1 MQNKYDILVNILD
14 NLCKEAPERFNSY
27 HNLDSEDKIV
37 TARSRAFIHLLLK
50 VRFGLLKFLERE
62 NRITDGSQDGGIDA
76 YLIDKENKKIFFIQS
91 KFRNSAENF
100 DNKTI
105 SANDLIKMEIKNII
119 NGKTYDSRGVEFN
132 SKIKQFIHEYSTL
145 DNHAAYNFKVI
156 FLGNLRNYTDE
167 QIKKLTDGF
176 EYEVYNFERTYKELI
191 YSICSGLHFRPEDIY
206 ITINLSNKPNP
217 LLEQTISTDQ
227 GDFEVRITF
236 VPTKEV
242 GRIMSQYKN
251 ALLQYNPRNYLTLSE
266 NSVNKKIAESITDKK
281 SNEFVIL
288 NNGITVF
295 AKRFNFSSG
304 TGKKNRGQI
313 LITNPQIINGG
324 QTAYTLGHLFEEKK
338 NEIERLFGDKEVLLK
353 VIISENSEEMSP
365 KFINSISNATNQQTK
380 VDESD
385 RRSND
390 DIQIRIQG
398 LIYDNFGYYYER
410 KKGEFY
416 PGVSADYI
424 HKDLIIKRDNFVRAY
439 YASKGFPANARS
451 SASDTLFSIKKFNE
465 ILDNSDNF
473 KSMVFAYFIH
483 KNLFR
488 LKKEEWGNG
497 IRYGKFA
504 IVYAIFLKC
513 NLGEFKNEEYETKA
527 KEEITK
533 IQKRWKQFEEHV
545 KNKKANKSYYYE
557 EGDFDFDGYYKGK
570 NLSKDIREFFADEK
584 KVKIQGN

>member
-1 MQNKYDILVNILD
+1 MKIKYNILVNILD
-14 NLCKEAPERFNSY
+14 NLCSEAPERFKSY
-27 HNLDSEDKIV
+27 HNLDSEEKIIN
-37 TARSRAFIHLLLK
+37 ARSRAFVHLLLK

-62 NRITDGSQDGGIDA
+62 NRITDGTQDGGIDA
-76 YLIDKENKKIFFIQS
+76 YLIDKEKKKIYFIQS

-119 NGKTYDSRGVEFN
+119 NGKTFDSRRVEFN
-132 SKIKQFIHEYSTL
+132 SKVKEFIQEYSTL
-145 DNHAAYNFKVI
+145 DNHAAYNFQVI
-156 FLGNLRNYTDE
+156 FLGNLHNYSDE

-191 YSICSGLHFRPEDIY
+191 YSICSGLYYRPEDIY

-236 VPTKEV
+236 VPTKEI

-266 NSVNKKIAESITDKK
+266 NEVNKRIAESITEKK
-281 SNEFVIL
+281 SNEFAIL
-288 NNGITVF
+288 NNGITIF

-304 TGKKNRGQI
+304 TGKENRGQI

-324 QTAYTLGHLFEEKK
+324 QTAYTLGHLYEERK
-338 NEIERLFGDKEVLLK
+338 NQIDELFGDKEVLLK
-353 VIISENSEEMSP
+353 VIISENSGDLSP

-385 RRSND
+385 RRSNE

-398 LIYDNFGYYYER
+398 LIFDNFGYYYER

-416 PGVSADYI
+416 PGVSAGYI
-424 HKDLIIKRDNFVRAY
+424 NKDLIIKRDNFIRAY
-439 YASKGFPANARS
+439 YAAKGFPANARS
-451 SASDTLFSIKKFNE
+451 SGSDTLFSINKFND
-465 ILDNSDNF
+465 ILNNSDNY
-473 KSMVFAYFIH
+473 KNMIFAYLIH
-483 KNLFR
+483 NNLKF
-488 LKKEEWGNG
+488 KPKEDWGNG
-497 IRYGKFA
+497 VRYGKFA
-504 IVYAIFLKC
+504 IVYAIFLRC
-513 NLGEFKNEEYETKA
+513 NPEEFKNEEYENKA
-527 KEEITK
+527 KEKIDE
-533 IQKRWKQFEEHV
+533 IQKNWKTFEDTV
-545 KNKKANKSYYYE
+545 KNKRENKSYLGE
-557 EGDFDFDGYYKGK
+557 DGNFDFDGYYKSK
-570 NLSKDIREFFADEK
+570 NLSQDIRDFFDNAAIK
-584 KVKIQGN
+584 TQTN